1 MQAAADRRA
10 ITTAIVVGGVVLAL
24 YGVAFAMFISLA
36 LRQEAREEERPRP
49 PGEAYRFPER
59 TPRPEASATLTV
71 FEDGCGVIRSE
82 VVGEARNLTW
92 SVRDAD
98 GFEVLARNAA
108 GELQY
113 RYFQSGEY
121 TVVLTSFHDGE
132 YKAISNTVTIR
143 C

>member
-1 MQAAADRRA
+1 MQVAADRRA
-10 ITTAIVVGGVVLAL
+10 ITLALVAGGVVLGL
-24 YGVAFAMFISLA
+24 FGVAIALAISLGM
-36 LRQEAREEERPRP
+36 RQTAQEERARP

-59 TPRPEASATLTV
+59 TPRPEASATLRV

-92 SVRDAD
+92 SVRDTD

-132 YKAISNTVTIR
+132 YKPISNTVTIR

>member
-10 ITTAIVVGGVVLAL
+10 IVTAVVAGAVVVCLFGLAL
-24 YGVAFAMFISLA
+24 GLLIAGG
-36 LRQEAREEERPRP
+36 ARSARM
-49 PGEAYRFPER
+49 GEAYRFPDR
-59 TPRPEASATLTV
+59 TPRPEGSATLTV

-92 SVRDAD
+92 SVRDTD

-113 RYFQSGEY
+113 RYFRPGTY

-132 YKAISNTVTIR
+132 YQPISNTVTIQ